1 MSYRVLVAPAARR
14 QLAALPRGRLE
25 RVDERILALAEDP
38 RPVGAKHL
46 DRDLWRVRAGDFR
59 IVYVIRDEAG
69 TVLIG
74 AVADRKVVYRL
85 LRRMGLL

>member
-1 MSYRVLVAPAARR
+1 VSYRVLVAPAARR
-14 QLAALPRGRLE
+14 QLTELPRGQLE

-38 RPVGAKHL
+38 RPAGAKHL

-59 IVYVIRDEAG
+59 IVYSIRDEEAA
-69 TVLIG
+69 VVVI
-74 AVADRKVVYRL
+74 AVANRKVVYRL